1 MEIYKIKRNGCEVN
15 VIFTGKQYIFHNS
28 YFGILAVATRKG
40 YKDEEMHTF
49 ILEYG
54 NENTLGGSF
63 GDSYCETMAKQFI
76 NKTESQYVKCKT
88 YYEVVEVD
96 VNKKYYIDIL
106 TKER

>member
-54 NENTLGGSF
+54 NESF

-88 YYEVVEVD
+88 YYEVKEVD
-96 VNKKYYIDIL
+96 VNKKYYIDIQ
-106 TKER
+106 TNER

>member
-1 MEIYKIKRNGCEVN
+1 MEIYKIKRNECEVN

-63 GDSYCETMAKQFI
+63 CGSYCETMAKQFI
-76 NKTESQYVKCKT
+76 NNTESQYVKCKT
-88 YYEVVEVD
+88 YYEVVKVD
-96 VNKKYYIDIL
+96 VNRKYYIDIL
-106 TKER
+106 AKER